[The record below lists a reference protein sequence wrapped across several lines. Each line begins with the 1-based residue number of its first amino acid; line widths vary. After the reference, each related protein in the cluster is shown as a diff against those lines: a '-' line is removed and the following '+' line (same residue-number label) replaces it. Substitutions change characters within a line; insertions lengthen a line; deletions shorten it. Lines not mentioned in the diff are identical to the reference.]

1 LRRMARH
8 VLMVVCSAGF
18 VCASS
23 WAQMPKVAKQ
33 KPGGLDGKVVTAK
46 GVPVA
51 DAQILW
57 QVADGETPHVL
68 HSDAHGQFHIEPL
81 RTGFYDLRASA
92 NGSWSEWEHNVL
104 VRPGS
109 DTNVTLRLAFKPPV
123 APIGAELKGAMRIWD
138 VPVSGSVPQAS
149 AIDASGNA
157 WFTLEETG
165 HIARFNPNNEEWKL
179 FKIPTADSSP
189 TGLVFDNQGEIW
201 FAENNSGKIGHMD
214 PKSGAISEFTPPT
227 VRDPFSLAVGPDGAV
242 WFTAENSNVI
252 GRVDT
257 HSGIITEFG
266 VPTQNAHPYGI
277 VAADDHALWF
287 CELSGSKLGRM
298 DPATGTMTEFTPA
311 DRDVKPRR
319 MVAVGGAIY
328 FTDFGGGRLGRI
340 TLADKKFKFW
350 DSPSGIHSA
359 PDGIGADTAGKI
371 WYEES
376 GKDANNLVRFDPAVE
391 VFRTYPMPAANSA
404 ASGMARDA
412 KGRLWLPLSGA
423 NKIAIIE

>member
-1 LRRMARH
+1 VRSRCLNIA
-8 VLMVVCSAGF
+8 MVVCAAGL

-23 WAQMPKVAKQ
+23 WAQLPKSPKQ
-33 KPGGLDGKVVTAK
+33 KPGGLEGQVVTAK

-68 HSDAHGQFHIEPL
+68 HSDAHGQFHIERL

-92 NGSWSEWEHNVL
+92 NGAWSEWDHNVL

-123 APIGAELKGAMRIWD
+123 APMSTELKGAMRIWD
-138 VPVSGSVPQAS
+138 APVSGSVPRAS

-179 FKIPTADSSP
+179 FKIPTVDSAP
-189 TGLVFDNQGEIW
+189 VGLVFDNQGEIW

-214 PKSGAISEFTPPT
+214 PKTGAMSEFTPPT
-227 VRDPFSLAVGPDGAV
+227 VKDPLSLAIGPDGAV
-242 WFTAENSNVI
+242 WFTAENSNAI
-252 GRVDT
+252 GRLDT

-277 VAADDHALWF
+277 VAAEDHALWF
-287 CELSGSKLGRM
+287 CELSGGKLGRM
-298 DPATGTMTEFTPA
+298 DPATGTMTEFAPM
-311 DRDVKPRR
+311 DPDVKPRR
-319 MVAVGGAIY
+319 MVAVSGAIY

-359 PDGIGADTAGKI
+359 PDGIGADAAGKI

-376 GKDANNLVRFDPAVE
+376 GRDANTLVRFDPAVE
-391 VFRTYPMPAANSA
+391 VFRTYPMPAANSE